1 MFILSG
7 MIPKVQY
14 ASNFPYSFVE
24 NFLQNEQKIVN
35 LKRVVKNKKI
45 KCYDGKFMFTSLF
58 FQISASDVCGCPLV
72 TNVFEETG
80 DFCRASKR
88 RCLKHYSWEKLRRA
102 EIDLQRIQQVEMCS
116 RCGGGLI
123 VSALRIE
130 QSWFEPWP
138 GPLCYV
144 LGWYRLLSQCLSPS
158 RCMNGCQRIIGTTWQ
173 TCADGLALHPGE

>member
-1 MFILSG
+1 M
-7 MIPKVQY
+7 
-14 ASNFPYSFVE
+14 AE
-24 NFLQNEQKIVN
+24 
-35 LKRVVKNKKI
+35 
-45 KCYDGKFMFTSLF
+45 SLCLLLWFF

-123 VSALRIE
+123 VSALRIK
-130 QSWFEPWP
+130 QSWFEPCS

-144 LGWYRLLSQCLSPS
+144 LG
-158 RCMNGCQRIIGTTWQ
+158 
-173 TCADGLALHPGE
+173 